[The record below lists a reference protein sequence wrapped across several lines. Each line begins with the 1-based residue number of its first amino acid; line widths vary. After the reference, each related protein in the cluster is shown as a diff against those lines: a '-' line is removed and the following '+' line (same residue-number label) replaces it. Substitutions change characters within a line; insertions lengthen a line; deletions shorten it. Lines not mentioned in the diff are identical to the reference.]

1 MQGLLRE
8 MLGPASAG
16 AWWWTLGVLAWGGW
30 VWFCRW
36 LLAPGF
42 RGGDLAACVT
52 CRAMQVYARVV
63 HRLRVEGLE
72 HVPRDRS
79 PDGRGA
85 CGLIVACNHTSG
97 VDPVLVQAALPF
109 EARWVMALDMRA
121 ESLEWFWG
129 FARIIFV
136 DRERGDAAG
145 LRECVRHLRAG
156 MTLGLFPEGGIER
169 PPGRLLA
176 FQPGIGLMAQR
187 GRAAVL
193 PVLIEGTPQVDPA
206 WAALTRRSRARV
218 RVLAMI
224 DASSVGGDAD
234 EFSVRLRAL
243 FAKEL
248 GWEE

>member
-8 MLGPASAG
+8 MSWLASAG
-16 AWWWTLGVLAWGGW
+16 AWWLLLGAAAWGAW
-30 VWFCRW
+30 VWACHW

-42 RGGDLAACVT
+42 RGGDVAACTT

-79 PDGRGA
+79 PEGRGA

-97 VDPVLVQAALPF
+97 VDPVLVQAVLSF

-121 ESLEWFWG
+121 ASLEWFWE

-156 MTLGLFPEGGIER
+156 LTLGLFPEGGIER
-169 PPGRLLA
+169 PPRQLLA
-176 FQPGIGLMAQR
+176 FQPGVGLMAQR

-218 RVLAMI
+218 RVLPMI
-224 DASSVGGDAD
+224 EAASVGGDAE
-234 EFSVRLRAL
+234 EFSARLRAL
-243 FAKEL
+243 FEKEL